1 MSSNVM
7 EDVTFILKE
16 LYTENGYTGSILK
29 GASDWISDMP
39 IFFFLS
45 FFSLMWLQPF
55 NMETS
60 FKLVE

>member
-29 GASDWISDMP
+29 GASD
-39 IFFFLS
+39 
-45 FFSLMWLQPF
+45 
-55 NMETS
+55 
-60 FKLVE
+60 